1 MSDPQIDY
9 TSRDYAGLKA
19 DLVSLVNT
27 RTGLAW
33 DTTDPNDLGSVLLES
48 FAYMGDI
55 MSYYLDRIA
64 NETSIDTATQRSN
77 LLNFAALYGYKPT
90 GPIPATVRVSFTNLQ
105 DTDTIDIPVGT
116 QVMALLSYA
125 NYTEAFFE
133 TTEAATA
140 VMPGQVVSLA
150 CTEGK
155 TVNTDRPDL
164 IDPNQNKPLP
174 IIIGTSDGTA
184 NQEINIIDIGIVDS
198 SLIIYVGQDVA
209 FSTWNYVD
217 SLIESG
223 PQDLV
228 FTTRQNQDGTIT
240 VIFGD
245 AITGQIPGNGQIISA
260 TYKTSVGVAGN
271 IASNSIAEV
280 TFIPGNLNPEA
291 ISYLYASNAYPAVGG
306 ADADNNTQLKAKIK
320 ASISTRKRAVTLS
333 DYDYL
338 ISLVPGI
345 GKVKSESAVYSLVNA
360 YFQSPND
367 FTATPGIYIQ
377 TGTITGI
384 TGDGTYIT
392 VTTADNHLY
401 SVGEIVTIVG
411 TDPTSYNL
419 IDAVI
424 YDTPTTT
431 TFRIASTVTD
441 AFATGGTVFGMQTT
455 SGWNTAK
462 AATLKYMADKIT
474 VGTTLTLNPPVYVP
488 IYLSLNITAKDAYQA
503 ATVKLSVYKAML
515 GTGGLFDFDNNTFG
529 RRIHTSNVITAASNV
544 DGVDIAEIAQLSRDG
559 SSSVAS
565 LDLDA
570 YEVPYLLSAN
580 LAITVT
586 GGIQ

>member
-217 SLIESG
+217 SLLESG

-320 ASISTRKRAVTLS
+320 ALMKGRKKQKVMRGFSIFRAWKAL
-333 DYDYL
+333 L
-338 ISLVPGI
+338 IRPAWIISYGTMILKVSPKGRISWPGLLRNLTGSI
-345 GKVKSESAVYSLVNA
+345 R
-360 YFQSPND
+360 
-367 FTATPGIYIQ
+367 PG
-377 TGTITGI
+377 
-384 TGDGTYIT
+384 
-392 VTTADNHLY
+392 L
-401 SVGEIVTIVG
+401 
-411 TDPTSYNL
+411 
-419 IDAVI
+419 
-424 YDTPTTT
+424 
-431 TFRIASTVTD
+431 
-441 AFATGGTVFGMQTT
+441 
-455 SGWNTAK
+455 
-462 AATLKYMADKIT
+462 
-474 VGTTLTLNPPVYVP
+474 
-488 IYLSLNITAKDAYQA
+488 
-503 ATVKLSVYKAML
+503 
-515 GTGGLFDFDNNTFG
+515 
-529 RRIHTSNVITAASNV
+529 
-544 DGVDIAEIAQLSRDG
+544 
-559 SSSVAS
+559 
-565 LDLDA
+565 
-570 YEVPYLLSAN
+570 
-580 LAITVT
+580 
-586 GGIQ
+586 

>member
-1 MSDPQIDY
+1 MADPQIDY

-19 DLVSLVNT
+19 DLISLVNS

-33 DTTDPNDLGSVLLES
+33 NASDPNDLGSVLLET
-48 FAYMGDI
+48 FAYMGDV

-77 LLNFAALYGYKPT
+77 LLSFAALYGYKPT
-90 GPIPATVRVSFTNLQ
+90 GPTPATVRVSFTNLQ

-140 VMPGQVVSLA
+140 VLPGQTVSLA

-164 IDPNQNKPLP
+164 IDPNLNKPLP

-184 NQEINIIDIGIVDS
+184 NQEINIIDLGIVDS
-198 SLIIYVGQDVA
+198 SLVVYVGQDVA
-209 FSTWNYVD
+209 FSTWNYVP
-217 SLIESG
+217 SLVESG

-271 IASNSIAEV
+271 IAANSISEV

-291 ISYLYASNAYPAVGG
+291 ITYLYASNSYSAVGG
-306 ADADNNTQLKAKIK
+306 ADPDNNAQLKAKIK
-320 ASISTRKRAVTLS
+320 AAISTRNRAVTLN

-338 ISLVPGI
+338 LSLVPGV

-367 FTATPGIYIQ
+367 ATATPGIYVQ
-377 TGTITGI
+377 TGTVTNV

-392 VTTADNHLY
+392 VTTSDNHLY

-411 TDPTSYNL
+411 VAPTAYNL

-424 YDTPTTT
+424 YDTPSTT
-431 TFRIASTVTD
+431 TFRIANTTTT
-441 AFATGGTVFGMQTT
+441 AFVSGGTVSGMQTT
-455 SGWNTAK
+455 ASWNTAK
-462 AATLKYMADKIT
+462 TAALKYMADKIP
-474 VGTTLTLNPPVYVP
+474 VGTTLTLNTPVYVP
-488 IYLSLNITAKDAYQA
+488 IYLSLNVTAKAAYQA
-503 ATVKLSVYKAML
+503 ANVKLAVYKAML
-515 GTGGLFDFDNNTFG
+515 GTGGLFDFDSNTFG

-544 DGVDIAEIAQLSRDG
+544 DGVDIVDIAQLSRDG
-559 SSSVAS
+559 TVTVSN